1 MRRFLKK
8 YTKKY
13 IVKYVQMLKELRT
26 RILEVINDDD
36 FRKKTKEEARH
47 AFLYLVLSAVWAI
60 VDCISF
66 VILTSLWL
74 NIIPSNI
81 ISGIC
86 WMITSFSLNLK
97 KNFNMSDHIRMRF
110 ISYFSISFIWTILS
124 TSMVYFFIEIVG
136 IPNAI
141 AKFMQIMI
149 MSIPLYLANRSLT
162 FKDSIENAIPL
173 KPSNIK
179 TPSIEVYQEAKKL
192 LEAWQ
197 LVVFPTETIYWLG
210 ADARN
215 DKAVQSIFRLKW
227 RPQDN
232 PLITHLW
239 YKQQI
244 KNYATVENEIQQTII
259 DKLMPGP
266 LTLLLKKKEWTIS
279 NRSCPLDYVWIRLPS
294 NTVAQKFLQ
303 IAELP
308 VAAPS
313 ANISWKPSP
322 TNAKMVYDNLGD
334 NAPLIIDDWES
345 FAGIE
350 SSVVRVVP
358 DDRKW
363 KLKIQILRPGFL
375 TKEDLEECFNHEI
388 KVEYTTKN
396 PELSPWMRYKH
407 YSITCHVRIFD

>member
-1 MRRFLKK
+1 MRRVLKK

-13 IVKYVQMLKELRT
+13 IIKYVQMLKELRT

-36 FRKKTKEEARH
+36 FRKKTREEARH

-66 VILTSLWL
+66 VILSSIWL

-86 WMITSFSLNLK
+86 WMVTSFSLNLK

-149 MSIPLYLANRSLT
+149 MSIPLYLAHRSLT
-162 FKDSIENAIPL
+162 FKDSIKEETVPQ
-173 KPSNIK
+173 NIK

-192 LEAWQ
+192 LEAWE

-215 DKAVQSIFRLKW
+215 DKAVQNIFKLTKKMEAKIEKEEEGINKVIE
-227 RPQDN
+227 DVKKDVEKKEE
-232 PLITHLW
+232 IE
-239 YKQQI
+239 QI
-244 KNYATVENEIQQTII
+244 ANEI
-259 DKLMPGP
+259 
-266 LTLLLKKKEWTIS
+266 
-279 NRSCPLDYVWIRLPS
+279 
-294 NTVAQKFLQ
+294 
-303 IAELP
+303 
-308 VAAPS
+308 
-313 ANISWKPSP
+313 
-322 TNAKMVYDNLGD
+322 TN
-334 NAPLIIDDWES
+334 NA
-345 FAGIE
+345 
-350 SSVVRVVP
+350 
-358 DDRKW
+358 
-363 KLKIQILRPGFL
+363 
-375 TKEDLEECFNHEI
+375 
-388 KVEYTTKN
+388 
-396 PELSPWMRYKH
+396 
-407 YSITCHVRIFD
+407 